1 MAERARFTLEITLRD
16 NHSYEPSLR
25 MAIDLDQEVRIEP
38 RAVDEMK
45 AGFGSFDGTVR
56 LMKVREF
63 RKNLFIR
70 AAERL
75 GALLAERMED
85 AEGWHDASRIEPA
98 RRQLGGVWRSQ
109 ANTTGRGECDAD
121 EKRTD

>member
-1 MAERARFTLEITLRD
+1 MNEFTLILTLRD
-16 NHSYEPSLR
+16 KRGYERPLE
-25 MAIDLDQEVRIEP
+25 MAVDLNQEVRIAP

-45 AGFGSFDGTVR
+45 LGFGNMDSTVR

-63 RKNLFIR
+63 RKHLFIH

-85 AEGWHDASRIEPA
+85 AEGWHDAERIEPA
-98 RRQLGGVWRSQ
+98 RKQLGGTW
-109 ANTTGRGECDAD
+109 
-121 EKRTD
+121 

>member
-1 MAERARFTLEITLRD
+1 MTQRARFTLQITLRD
-16 NHSYEPSLR
+16 NHGYEQPLS
-25 MAIDLDQEVRIEP
+25 MAIDLNDEVRISP

-45 AGFGSFDGTVR
+45 AGLSGGMDQTVR

-63 RKNLFIR
+63 RKSLFIR

-98 RRQLGGVWRSQ
+98 RRQLGGVWRS
-109 ANTTGRGECDAD
+109 
-121 EKRTD
+121 

>member
-1 MAERARFTLEITLRD
+1 MTDRPRFTLQITLRD
-16 NHSYEPSLR
+16 NHSFDPPLA
-25 MAIDLDQEVRIEP
+25 MAIDLDPDTLRIAP

-45 AGFGSFDGTVR
+45 AGFGTFDSTVR
-56 LMKVREF
+56 LMKVRQY
-63 RKNLFIR
+63 RKDLFIH

-98 RRQLGGVWRSQ
+98 REQLGGRWPR
-109 ANTTGRGECDAD
+109 
-121 EKRTD
+121 